1 MNTKELIENA
11 CRHSNYLKELLN
23 AEEAIKKE
31 LQKYVVK
38 EFCKADVVD
47 FLKKLPCKSKED
59 LDSVLRQARK
69 VFYATIIV
77 RDING
82 LAKLQES
89 FNCNTALAEIF
100 LQYAHNFHAKALVK
114 RYGEPVS
121 EQGKIQQL
129 IIVGMGKL
137 GGHELNPS
145 SDIDIIFTYPESGQ
159 TRGRESISNQDFFT
173 LLAKDIIASFSDY
186 SADGILF
193 RVDLRLRPFGSDG
206 LLVFSLESLE
216 SYFESHGLDWE
227 RYAWLK
233 ARVVVGPEDAL
244 DKIVTPFVYRQYLD
258 FNVFESLRQLKTK
271 INTDMSKKINA
282 GDIKIG
288 PGGIRTAEFIVQ
300 SQQIVWG
307 GKDSELR
314 AKTFLQ
320 ALQDLANKNILKKH
334 TQAIKAAYCF
344 MRNLEHRLQYMDDKQ
359 THKLPD
365 DETERHRI
373 AESMGFVS
381 WKQFITKLNYY
392 QSSLETIFTSLFQDA
407 TLSK

>member
-137 GGHELNPS
+137 GG
-145 SDIDIIFTYPESGQ
+145 
-159 TRGRESISNQDFFT
+159 RVKSI
-173 LLAKDIIASFSDY
+173 L
-186 SADGILF
+186 
-193 RVDLRLRPFGSDG
+193 
-206 LLVFSLESLE
+206 
-216 SYFESHGLDWE
+216 
-227 RYAWLK
+227 
-233 ARVVVGPEDAL
+233 
-244 DKIVTPFVYRQYLD
+244 
-258 FNVFESLRQLKTK
+258 
-271 INTDMSKKINA
+271 
-282 GDIKIG
+282 
-288 PGGIRTAEFIVQ
+288 
-300 SQQIVWG
+300 
-307 GKDSELR
+307 
-314 AKTFLQ
+314 
-320 ALQDLANKNILKKH
+320 
-334 TQAIKAAYCF
+334 
-344 MRNLEHRLQYMDDKQ
+344 
-359 THKLPD
+359 
-365 DETERHRI
+365 RHRYHLHLPGVW
-373 AESMGFVS
+373 SD
-381 WKQFITKLNYY
+381 KR
-392 QSSLETIFTSLFQDA
+392 
-407 TLSK
+407 